1 MRINLND
8 IIRRATLPEM
18 PPDEVERRAAKI
30 RQAAEIGGIA
40 ITGAVESILPML
52 ARYSQ
57 EGPET
62 GKLVVPL
69 PAMDGSREWEMR
81 RREDLAYATET
92 RGIMLLGS
100 IGTGK
105 TIAMEILSAMFGTP
119 ILSMVRLGA
128 AFKTGGVSAAQEIL
142 DSHDRADLIC
152 DDIGAETEARSY
164 GDRLTTRDIV
174 MQRYEQWRKM
184 GVRTHYTANLT
195 PEQLLSEAVLG
206 KRAYDRIAEMCVV
219 VVATGK
225 SMRRKQEGS
234 TK

>member
-1 MRINLND
+1 MRINLDN

-18 PPDEVERRAAKI
+18 PPAEVDKRAGQI
-30 RQAAEIGGIA
+30 RKAAEMGGIT
-40 ITGAVESILPML
+40 ITSAVEAILPML

-57 EGPET
+57 EGPES
-62 GKLVVPL
+62 GKLVVL
-69 PAMDGSREWEMR
+69 SHMMDGSWVWEMR
-81 RREDLAYATET
+81 GREDAAYATET

-128 AFKTGGVSAAQEIL
+128 AFKAGGVAAAQRIL

-152 DDIGAETEARSY
+152 DDIGAETEAKSY

-174 MQRYEQWRKM
+174 MQRYEQWRKL

-195 PEQLLSEAVLG
+195 PEQLRAEDVLG

-219 VVATGK
+219 HVATGK
-225 SMRRKQEGS
+225 SMRRKQEGA
-234 TK
+234 TR